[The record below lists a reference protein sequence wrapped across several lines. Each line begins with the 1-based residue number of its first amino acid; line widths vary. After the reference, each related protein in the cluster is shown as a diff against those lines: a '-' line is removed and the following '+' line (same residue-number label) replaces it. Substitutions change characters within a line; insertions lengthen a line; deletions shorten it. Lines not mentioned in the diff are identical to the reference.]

1 MNKFYLIRNDETKY
15 DFFRLAGGILKCVP
29 NWEDNRIGPN
39 MMRDLSIVSPEQD
52 ALNEQRESINSQL
65 KNDSATYRIYLV
77 RDKQRTRCTNTEYGL
92 ETGQSIKA
100 LNKDLKEP
108 SKLVLFSGNI
118 YECTINDSNGR
129 FHQSRMSFLLDI
141 PL

>member
-52 ALNEQRESINSQL
+52 ALNE
-65 KNDSATYRIYLV
+65 
-77 RDKQRTRCTNTEYGL
+77 
-92 ETGQSIKA
+92 
-100 LNKDLKEP
+100 
-108 SKLVLFSGNI
+108 
-118 YECTINDSNGR
+118 
-129 FHQSRMSFLLDI
+129 
-141 PL
+141 